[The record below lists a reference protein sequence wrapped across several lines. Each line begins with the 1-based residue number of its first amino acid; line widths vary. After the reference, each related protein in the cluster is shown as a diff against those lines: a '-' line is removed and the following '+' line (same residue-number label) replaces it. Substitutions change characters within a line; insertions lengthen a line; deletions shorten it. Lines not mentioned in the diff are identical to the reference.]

1 MRETAAPPS
10 SNSSNSAHTRRATS
24 SYSRACALALSGAAQ
39 PARKTHADDCVW
51 PLENLWQV

>member
-24 SYSRACALALSGAAQ
+24 SYSRAL